1 MLYITVRCTY
11 LSTLRTSD
19 FSFAAKKTTTCS
31 HSHQCKLHD
40 SKCSDQH
47 FYTYWMLCGHIML
60 FYGVQYGH
68 YEYSQTSD
76 FQEALRKVIICP
88 DRYLLTNFKTRCSDQ
103 YLHTYWRL
111 WGHILLFYG
120 AQYGHY
126 GYSQTSDFQ
135 EALRKVIICPDRY
148 LLTNFKT
155 RCSDQYLHTYWRLW
169 GHILLFYGAQ
179 YGHYGYSQTS
189 DFQEA
194 LWKVIICPD
203 RYPLTNINARCSVF
217 ATHLYFWKQ
226 SFGELPE

>member
-1 MLYITVRCTY
+1 MLYITVPCTY

-40 SKCSDQH
+40 SKCSDLH
-47 FYTYWMLCGHIML
+47 FY
-60 FYGVQYGH
+60 
-68 YEYSQTSD
+68 
-76 FQEALRKVIICP
+76 
-88 DRYLLTNFKTRCSDQ
+88 
-103 YLHTYWRL
+103 TYWRL

>member
-1 MLYITVRCTY
+1 MLYVAVPCTY

-47 FYTYWMLCGHIML
+47 F
-60 FYGVQYGH
+60 
-68 YEYSQTSD
+68 
-76 FQEALRKVIICP
+76 
-88 DRYLLTNFKTRCSDQ
+88 
-103 YLHTYWRL
+103 HTYWRL
-111 WGHILLFYG
+111 RARGHIM
-120 AQYGHY
+120 
-126 GYSQTSDFQ
+126 
-135 EALRKVIICPDRY
+135 
-148 LLTNFKT
+148 
-155 RCSDQYLHTYWRLW
+155 
-169 GHILLFYGAQ
+169 LFYGAQ

-203 RYPLTNINARCSVF
+203 RYTLTNMNGRCSVF

-226 SFGELPE
+226 SFGELPLLLNICLRVKCCN